1 MILSIIAAVTPAPA
15 GAGAI
20 LTQYIPYQVVGLGV
34 VMVALGVLYAT
45 CAIVGTLFRRAAA
58 DKPVTT
64 MAPAATPVVAGLPS
78 AEKTDPKVVAA
89 IAAAITV
96 TLEGPCRI
104 IEIQAAGHPVGMMS
118 AWAIEGRFQHFS
130 SHKVR

>member
-1 MILSIIAAVTPAPA
+1 MTTVLLATVAAVPEGG
-15 GAGAI
+15 GAV
-20 LTQYIPYQVVGLGV
+20 LTQYVPYQIVGLGV

-45 CAIVGTLFRRAAA
+45 CALVGGIFRRVATS
-58 DKPVTT
+58 KPAV
-64 MAPAATPVVAGLPS
+64 AISPAATPAALPS
-78 AEKTDPKVVAA
+78 PEREVTDPRVIAA

-96 TLEGPCRI
+96 VLERPYRI
-104 IEIQAAGHPVGMMS
+104 VEIQAAGHAVGMTS